1 MAFTIIE
8 VTATYLKPDSSPATG
23 SVTFIATETMR
34 DTVTNESISPIEL
47 VAVLDETGY
56 ISVNLAA
63 TNGDF
68 TTPRGV
74 TYEVTER
81 INDSNENKY
90 FIAINKGAVDG
101 AVDLADLVPNI
112 QTVITQNYA
121 TKEYV
126 DSLELFGAEFIEFT
140 PTSEIFSTNVQD
152 AIVEVRE
159 KSKFVFEQFSA
170 TTIWHINHNLRFYPN
185 VTVVDSGDNSVIG
198 DVEYIDSNNLIVTFA
213 HSFAGKA
220 YLS

>member
-34 DTVTNESISPIEL
+34 DTLTNESISPIEI

-68 TTPRGV
+68 ITPHGV

-90 FIAINKGAVDG
+90 FIAINKDAVDG

-126 DSLELFGAEFIEFT
+126 DSLTLTGASSIEFE
-140 PTSEIFSTNVQD
+140 PTEDILSTNVQD
-152 AIVEVRE
+152 AIVEVRF
-159 KSKFVFEQFSA
+159 KSKFVYEQPSA
-170 TTIWHINHNLRFYPN
+170 STIWHITHNLMFFPN
-185 VTVVDSGDNSVIG
+185 ITVVDSGENFVIG
-198 DVEYIDSNNLIVTFA
+198 DVQYIDENNLTVTFA